1 MAESLRMDLELSRD
15 SQAKDVL
22 LELISIK
29 VVIKIIRQDE
39 IFQGQWD
46 SGNKEEEKDTPTFNR
61 WVEEEEP
68 MKNKRKTKP
77 DKQKAIQG

>member
-39 IFQGQWD
+39 IF
-46 SGNKEEEKDTPTFNR
+46 
-61 WVEEEEP
+61 
-68 MKNKRKTKP
+68 
-77 DKQKAIQG
+77 